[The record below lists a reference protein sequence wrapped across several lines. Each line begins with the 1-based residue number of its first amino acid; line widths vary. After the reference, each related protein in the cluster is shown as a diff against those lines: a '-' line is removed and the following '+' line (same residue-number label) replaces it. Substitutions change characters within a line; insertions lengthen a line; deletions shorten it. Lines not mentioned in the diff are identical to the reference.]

1 MSAMNILNSS
11 VNALGAHNEKRQ
23 LKELKNIV
31 RYMARDETSL
41 TIPEIA
47 TGVKISVPTSTKHI
61 RDLLEKRYVLEEGKK
76 ETENGRKPEL
86 YALNKENF
94 YAVGVE
100 ILLKWI
106 QVSIVRIDT
115 TLLYEVYNEEFILE
129 NLPGCLNYIVSF
141 IQSAIE
147 KTALQPDQLIGIGIG
162 IAGTVNGHT
171 GKSTHYF
178 NSSELSLSK
187 RIEQAVKLPV
197 LIDSDTRVI
206 GIAEQVVGE
215 AQGAEN
221 ALIVKVSRNLGLSI
235 ILDGNLIFGGKGF
248 AGEFGHLQ
256 FGKKERLCVCGK
268 KGCLETEVSGS
279 ALLKDL
285 EEALTNGETSIHFQL
300 AKLPDYR
307 YHDIFKAALAGDL
320 LSMKLIMDQGD
331 IVGQALGNIVNLLN
345 PDLIV
350 IGGEY
355 ARVNDFFI
363 DSIKTGIKKT
373 GLLPSLIDC
382 RVESSRLGGNLGA
395 KAGAYMVFK
404 RYEMTN

>member
-1 MSAMNILNSS
+1 MNILNFPIHTLS
-11 VNALGAHNEKRQ
+11 AHNEKRQ
-23 LKELKNIV
+23 LNELKNIV
-31 RYMARDETSL
+31 RHLSTSETPL

-47 TGVKISVPTSTKHI
+47 TGVTISVPTATKHI
-61 RDLLEKRYVLEEGKK
+61 RDLLEKRCVLEEGKK

-86 YALNKENF
+86 YALNKEKF

-106 QVSIVRIDT
+106 QVSIVRIDST
-115 TLLYEVYNEEFILE
+115 VLYEIYNESFSLD
-129 NLPGCLNYIVSF
+129 NSPDCLDYIVSF
-141 IQSAIE
+141 VQSAIE
-147 KTALQPDQLIGIGIG
+147 KTALQPDQLIGVGIG

-178 NSSELSLSK
+178 NSPELSLSK
-187 RIEQAVKLPV
+187 QLENALNLPV
-197 LIDSDTRVI
+197 MIDSDTRVI

-221 ALIVKVSRNLGLSI
+221 VLIVKVSRNLGLSI

-256 FGKKERLCVCGK
+256 IGKKERLCVCGK

-285 EEALTNGETSIHFQL
+285 EEALTKGETSIHFQL

-320 LSMKLIMDQGD
+320 LSMKLIMNQGD
-331 IVGQALGNIVNLLN
+331 ILGQALGNIVNLLN

-355 ARVNDFFI
+355 ARVNEFFI

-373 GLLPSLIDC
+373 GLLPSLVDC

-404 RYEMTN
+404 RYEMTR